1 MLRILKSLLAS
12 GALVLTATAAWAAP
26 VTYVLETPGVV

>member
-1 MLRILKSLLAS
+1 MLKRAFLALAVMLAFASAAS
-12 GALVLTATAAWAAP
+12 GSS

>member
-1 MLRILKSLLAS
+1 MLKKAFLACATVFLFASSAS
-12 GALVLTATAAWAAP
+12 GAA

>member
-1 MLRILKSLLAS
+1 MLKKAFLVCALVLLFASSAS
-12 GALVLTATAAWAAP
+12 GAV

>member
-1 MLRILKSLLAS
+1 MLRFLIPLILALGTAGPALAER
-12 GALVLTATAAWAAP
+12 

>member
-1 MLRILKSLLAS
+1 MLKTALLTLAVIVSFASAAS
-12 GALVLTATAAWAAP
+12 GAA